1 MSPAHLAGLRRLG
14 VCPMARVSVSL
25 GSQEEDERDQHQ
37 GSPDP
42 HHSAERELPDVELM
56 RAISPA

>member
-1 MSPAHLAGLRRLG
+1 
-14 VCPMARVSVSL
+14 MARVSVSL